1 MTVTLFTKPSCVQC
15 TMTKKV
21 LDKEGVSYEVVDVS
35 SDDAGLQRIVEL
47 GYKQVPVV
55 IAGSDHWS
63 GFRPDRCVSLKNTS
77 AA

>member
-35 SDDAGLQRIVEL
+35 ADDAGLQRIVEL

-63 GFRPDRCVSLKNTS
+63 GFRPDRCASLKNSS